1 MTCSRSGNTL
11 YWIKRQAGARRAL
24 GFELD
29 DAVFELARANASL
42 MALGIDLQH
51 DSYSRGLQAPGQ
63 SAEDLL
69 IVFVAPPWGNAL
81 SERSGLDLRCTQ
93 PPVAEVINVTID
105 VRRGGRGGTPG
116 RSSG

>member
-1 MTCSRSGNTL
+1 M
-11 YWIKRQAGARRAL
+11 
-24 GFELD
+24 
-29 DAVFELARANASL
+29 FELARANASL
-42 MALGIDLQH
+42 MALGIDPRH

-105 VRRGGRGGTPG
+105 ALGTYQLLFALPAARLRFCCPVRRGGRGGTPG

>member
-1 MTCSRSGNTL
+1 M
-11 YWIKRQAGARRAL
+11 
-24 GFELD
+24 
-29 DAVFELARANASL
+29 FELARANASL
-42 MALGIDLQH
+42 MALGIDLRH

-93 PPVAEVINVTID
+93 PPVAEVIVAGRPSSSSPLCSAWTCLSIALAASSAPF
-105 VRRGGRGGTPG
+105 VRDG
-116 RSSG
+116 